1 MKKAAQV
8 IAFLFAYAI
17 IVKLNQKFPIHSDW
31 FIWLAFL
38 SGYIGGLFGTLNEKQ
53 NENKRN

>member
-38 SGYIGGLFGTLNEKQ
+38 SGYIGGLFGTLNETK
-53 NENKRN
+53 